1 MAVLKQ
7 RWQRWLQRR
16 IPPAASVLLTQRRIF
31 IIPTRLGAAYGLALA
46 LMLMAGVNYQ
56 NSPAYGL
63 TFLLASVFIVAILHT
78 YRNLAGLTLH
88 AAGGSAVFVGEQAT
102 LRIRLESN
110 SRAHQSISLGWPPQ
124 DLQRYDVPAKGLTE
138 CELTL
143 PAVRRGW
150 LRPGRL
156 RVESRFPLG
165 ILVAWSLVD
174 LDQALLVYPRPIA
187 GELPLAAGAREDDE
201 DEGARVLGMGAD
213 DYQGLKTYQP
223 GDSKR
228 RLHWK
233 AYSRG
238 HGLLV
243 KDFAALSGRDM
254 WLDFTALEGDNEMR
268 LSLLCHWVLELS
280 ERQQPFALRLPDAV
294 YGPDVGETHR
304 EACLRALAL
313 FGEAPIDTL
322 RQRRGAAL

>member
-1 MAVLKQ
+1 MLKQ

-16 IPPAASVLLTQRRIF
+16 IPPANSVLLTQRRIF
-31 IIPTRLGAAYGLALA
+31 IIPTRIGAAYGVALL

-63 TFLLASVFIVAILHT
+63 TFLLAAVFIVAILHT
-78 YRNLAGLTLH
+78 YRNLASLTLH
-88 AAGGSAVFVGEQAT
+88 AAGGSPVFVGEQAT
-102 LRIRLESN
+102 LRVRLSSN
-110 SRAHQSISLGWPPQ
+110 GRAHQSIALGWPPQ
-124 DLQRYDVPAKGLTE
+124 ALQQYDVPANGMSE
-138 CELTL
+138 CEVTV
-143 PAVRRGW
+143 PALRRGW

-174 LDQALLVYPRPIA
+174 LDQALLVYPRPIP
-187 GELPLAAGAREDDE
+187 GELPLAAGAREDDDE
-201 DEGARVLGMGAD
+201 DQGARVLGMGAD
-213 DYQGLKTYQP
+213 DYQGLKAYQP

-243 KDFAALSGRDM
+243 KDFAALAGRDL
-254 WLDFTALEGDNEMR
+254 WLDFSELAGDNEMR
-268 LSLLCHWVLELS
+268 LSLLCHWVLALS
-280 ERQQPFALRLPDAV
+280 ERQQSFALRMPGVEL
-294 YGPDVGETHR
+294 GPDSGETHR

-313 FGEAPIDTL
+313 FGDEDK
-322 RQRRGAAL
+322 R